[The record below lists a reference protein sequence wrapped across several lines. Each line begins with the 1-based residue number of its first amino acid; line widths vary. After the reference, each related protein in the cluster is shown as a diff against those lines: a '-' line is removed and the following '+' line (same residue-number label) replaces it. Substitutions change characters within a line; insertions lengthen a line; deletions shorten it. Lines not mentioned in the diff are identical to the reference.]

1 MLLTEPMFNK
11 TTIKKNIHNTF
22 SRKRG
27 ISLIIA
33 LLTTTLLL
41 AISFSVGGIIL
52 RQFRIISTSVQSQIA
67 FYAAD
72 SALDCS
78 IYWDIIS
85 DDGSMNKVNV
95 DGSNTYVFGIT
106 PPGGNPASIIK
117 CGSDNAPAGL
127 VYTADAS
134 IATTT
139 FYLNYSTPQYPA
151 CAYVSIVKTPDRTFI
166 ETRGYNIG
174 LSGNTCDLTNAVSRR
189 IVERGL
195 QYVH

>member
-1 MLLTEPMFNK
+1 MFNK
-11 TTIKKNIHNTF
+11 ANIKKNIPTTF

-72 SALDCS
+72 SALECAM
-78 IYWDIIS
+78 YWDIIS
-85 DDGSMNKVNV
+85 DDDSMNKVNG
-95 DGSNTYVFGIT
+95 DGSNTYVFGTT
-106 PPGGNPASIIK
+106 PPGGNPNSIIK
-117 CGSDNAPAGL
+117 CGSDVTPTGL
-127 VYTADAS
+127 VYENYTA

-151 CAYVSIVKTPDRTFI
+151 CAYVSVVKTPDRTFI
-166 ETRGYNIG
+166 ETRGYNSG
-174 LSGNTCDLTNAVSRR
+174 LAGNACDLTNAVSRR